1 MGKNTTDEEA
11 TNGILGL
18 GGSPVPKDE
27 NDPVASADEESV
39 QRRRDRLHEGEVTG
53 TGAAER
59 KPGATGIDMGA
70 GGEGT
75 DVSGR

>member
-1 MGKNTTDEEA
+1 MGKETSDDKV

-18 GGSPVPKDE
+18 GGSPVPKDPA
-27 NDPVASADEESV
+27 DPVASADEESV
-39 QRRRDRLHEGEVTG
+39 QRRRDRLHEGEAG
-53 TGAAER
+53 ATGAAEQ